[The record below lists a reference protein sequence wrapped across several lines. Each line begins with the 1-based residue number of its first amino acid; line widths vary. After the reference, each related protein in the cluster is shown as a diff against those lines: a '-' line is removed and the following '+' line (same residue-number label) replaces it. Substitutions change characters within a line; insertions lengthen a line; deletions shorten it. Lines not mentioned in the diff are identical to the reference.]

1 MCVASILQYIS
12 TKHIENLWSV
22 ECGPAGHWQSG
33 SHSGRLPDELLVST
47 VWTSTLQKRDCIS
60 SWVGAGGYCGTVSV
74 HFGTL
79 CTAPLLQLSAFCTFH
94 FALITSTNLWVA
106 GDRTIWTIWTT
117 SKWFLGQWG
126 GRLSTICWD
135 RKWYK
140 RLHKQTTTSYYMQ
153 SNKGVKEEP
162 KQSLV
167 YQSNMQY
174 VHWWHVMKWWNVA
187 HQIEVILICYDM
199 TRAAIE
205 SVIKMLALGWS
216 YHWIHN
222 AAWPTIILSTTMHC
236 RTVTTFD
243 CTAIYA
249 LHYIS
254 RRHIHCNNVCS
265 VHYISYALHFMA
277 LHNMGYISLQY
288 PLWPARMHTDGITE

>member
-1 MCVASILQYIS
+1 
-12 TKHIENLWSV
+12 
-22 ECGPAGHWQSG
+22 
-33 SHSGRLPDELLVST
+33 
-47 VWTSTLQKRDCIS
+47 
-60 SWVGAGGYCGTVSV
+60 
-74 HFGTL
+74 
-79 CTAPLLQLSAFCTFH
+79 
-94 FALITSTNLWVA
+94 
-106 GDRTIWTIWTT
+106 
-117 SKWFLGQWG
+117 
-126 GRLSTICWD
+126 
-135 RKWYK
+135 
-140 RLHKQTTTSYYMQ
+140 
-153 SNKGVKEEP
+153 
-162 KQSLV
+162 
-167 YQSNMQY
+167 
-174 VHWWHVMKWWNVA
+174 MKWWNFA

-277 LHNMGYISLQY
+277 LHNMRYISLQY
-288 PLWPARMHTDGITE
+288 PLCTVASPHAHWWYHWIGNGLRCAANDLNQNSTISHKNAPSRQIIIQTESLGIYWKSAQKMEGCIHTKVFQCAQRCFDGFQLNYFN